1 MNTTTKMVKCR
12 ECGAKNR
19 IKQHSSNLRPVCGQ
33 CGNSLPYNRRPS
45 ASILILWNSVL
56 LIALAG
62 VVCGIVFTPS
72 LLSKDFSELTTIE
85 DSKTSELRKSEE
97 KKLIDLESRLKAE
110 LAQID
115 PARLHD
121 EAAEYYG
128 AILDARASYDKR
140 YALTPR
146 EKAQLRM
153 REFASDSAKSY
164 RESIKSVALE
174 ASPKGSDI
182 DVVES
187 LQGMTLRIDFDMSS
201 MTSGEHGTRTKH
213 NTKDTL
219 KKEVI
224 TLISRATND
233 LFQFCKD
240 FDLQAIYVG
249 CRHYVSTKY
258 PDGSTRDE
266 NTILY
271 KIRIRKKQM
280 PELLN
285 NPFLDVYSTTQYFE
299 IEEDNFE
306 DIEIVTTPI

>member
-1 MNTTTKMVKCR
+1 MHNTIEIIPCR

-19 IKQHSSNLRPVCGQ
+19 IGPHSDRLRPVCGR
-33 CGNSLPYNRRPS
+33 CGKSLPCGTRLLVLPNV
-45 ASILILWNSVL
+45 LWNSVL
-56 LIALAG
+56 LVALAG
-62 VVCGIVFTPS
+62 VVCGIVLTPS
-72 LLSKDFSELTTIE
+72 LLSNDFSELQTLE
-85 DSKTSELRKSEE
+85 KSKTNECREQEEQNLSE
-97 KKLIDLESRLKAE
+97 IDSRLKAE

-115 PARLHD
+115 TARLHD
-121 EAAEYYG
+121 EAAAYYG
-128 AILDARASYDKR
+128 AILDARQSYDKR

-153 REFASDSAKSY
+153 RELASDSAKSY
-164 RESIKSVALE
+164 RESIKAVALK
-174 ASPKGSDI
+174 ASPKGSNI

-187 LQGMTLRIDFDMSS
+187 LPGTTLRIDFDMSS
-201 MTSGEHGTRTKH
+201 MTSGEYGTRTKH

-224 TLISRATND
+224 TLISRVTND

-299 IEEDNFE
+299 IEEDNFG
-306 DIEIVTTPI
+306 DIEIVITPI

>member
-1 MNTTTKMVKCR
+1 LV
-12 ECGAKNR
+12 
-19 IKQHSSNLRPVCGQ
+19 
-33 CGNSLPYNRRPS
+33 
-45 ASILILWNSVL
+45 
-56 LIALAG
+56 ALVG
-62 VVCGIVFTPS
+62 VVCGIIYTPS
-72 LLSKDFSELTTIE
+72 LLSKDFSELKAIE
-85 DSKTSELRKSEE
+85 KSKMNEYREQEE
-97 KKLIDLESRLKAE
+97 KKCSEIESRLKAE

-121 EAAEYYG
+121 EAAVYYG
-128 AILDARASYDKR
+128 AILDARESYDKR

-146 EKAQLRM
+146 EKTQLRM

-164 RESIKSVALE
+164 RDSIKAVALE

-271 KIRIRKKQM
+271 KIRIRKNQM

-299 IEEDNFE
+299 IEEDNFG
-306 DIEIVTTPI
+306 DIEIVIDRI

>member
-1 MNTTTKMVKCR
+1 MRNAVEIIPCK
-12 ECGAKNR
+12 ECGTKNR
-19 IKQHSSNLRPVCGQ
+19 IGPHSDHLRPVCGR
-33 CGNSLPYNRRPS
+33 CGKSLSCDTRPS
-45 ASILILWNSVL
+45 VLPNILWNSVL
-56 LIALAG
+56 SLALIG
-62 VVCGIVFTPS
+62 VICGIVLTPS
-72 LLSKDFSELTTIE
+72 LLKKDFSELKANE
-85 DSKTSELRKSEE
+85 RSETNECRKQEE
-97 KKLIDLESRLKAE
+97 KKLSEIESRLKAE

-121 EAAEYYG
+121 EAAAYYA
-128 AILDARASYDKR
+128 AILDARESYDKR

-164 RESIKSVALE
+164 RESIRAVALE

-306 DIEIVTTPI
+306 DIEIVSER

>member
-1 MNTTTKMVKCR
+1 MHDAIEIIPCK

-19 IKQHSSNLRPVCGQ
+19 IKLHSANLRPVCGR
-33 CGNSLPYNRRPS
+33 CGKSLSYGTRPS
-45 ASILILWNSVL
+45 VLVNILWNSVL
-56 LIALAG
+56 LIALVG
-62 VVCGIVFTPS
+62 VVCGTIFTPS
-72 LLSKDFSELTTIE
+72 LLSKDFSELIAIE
-85 DSKTSELRKSEE
+85 DSKTGELRKNEE
-97 KKLIDLESRLKAE
+97 KKLIDLESQLKAE

-121 EAAEYYG
+121 EAAAYYE
-128 AILDARASYDKR
+128 AILDARESYDKR

-164 RESIKSVALE
+164 RDSIKAVALE

-182 DVVES
+182 GVVES

-249 CRHYVSTKY
+249 CRHFVSTEY
-258 PDGSTRDE
+258 PDGSSRDE

-271 KIRIRKKQM
+271 KIRIRKEQM

-306 DIEIVTTPI
+306 NIEIVITQI